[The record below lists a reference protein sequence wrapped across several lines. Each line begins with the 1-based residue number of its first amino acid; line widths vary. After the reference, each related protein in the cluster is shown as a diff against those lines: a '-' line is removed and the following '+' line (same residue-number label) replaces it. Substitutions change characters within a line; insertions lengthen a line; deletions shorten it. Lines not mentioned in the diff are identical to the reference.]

1 MSILHLFVLL
11 KITELTLGSWND
23 TFLNWERKNLK
34 ATVNP
39 VKGQVLYL
47 ISWYHQ
53 SSGYHFSCGFYSYKQ
68 SCSQNFLWVCLH
80 ECALECSCLSTGPK
94 WKIIPLKK
102 HVIELLKSEL
112 HCTIGCLTL
121 VRQCSIKSL
130 SSVCLSVCPSLHFL
144 KIGSLVFCDIV
155 HDDSWP
161 WILVTD
167 EARFLRKK

>member
-1 MSILHLFVLL
+1 MLL

-39 VKGQVLYL
+39 VKGQVPYL

-94 WKIIPLKK
+94 WKIILLKK

>member
-1 MSILHLFVLL
+1 MLL

-39 VKGQVLYL
+39 VKGQVPYL